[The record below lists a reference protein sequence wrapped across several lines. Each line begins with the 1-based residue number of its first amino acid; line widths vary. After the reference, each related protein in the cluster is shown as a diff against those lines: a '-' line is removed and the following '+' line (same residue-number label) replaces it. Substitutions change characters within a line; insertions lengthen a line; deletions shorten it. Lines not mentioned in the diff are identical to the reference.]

1 MLTKKFIKLKF
12 QHLTYTHTLCI
23 IKLQCHINFLSIHSD
38 NKSND
43 RYKSNLKSIKRHA
56 TTSSVAAASS
66 STSSI
71 LKSENNIM
79 MMMTEKSSTNE
90 TKHHVNFNK
99 RAQKNQ
105 YSPDSIVSSSFSYL
119 RSSSADSS
127 SKYHHVPS
135 ATGSQQHSSSYNHNS
150 NIISSNNSPYANS
163 VLTEA
168 VEQPTLMELECIAGY
183 DGGLPQY
190 FFLEAYDSRTR
201 KLRLN
206 ITSALNDVPL
216 FRIDLAGM
224 IGRIRNI
231 LFHFLTHHSHALTH
245 LYRLISFALS
255 CLLYD

>member
-1 MLTKKFIKLKF
+1 LKLTKYCSTGSNSDNIFFSLF
-12 QHLTYTHTLCI
+12 R
-23 IKLQCHINFLSIHSD
+23 SD
-38 NKSND
+38 NKNND
-43 RYKSNLKSIKRHA
+43 RYKSNSKSVKRHA
-56 TTSSVAAASS
+56 TTPAS
-66 STSSI
+66 STSMPPST
-71 LKSENNIM
+71 KSENKRDNVM
-79 MMMTEKSSTNE
+79 MMMSEMSSTNE

-105 YSPDSIVSSSFSYL
+105 YPPDSMPSFSYL
-119 RSSSADSS
+119 RSSSSS
-127 SKYHHVPS
+127 STAAKYHHVPS
-135 ATGSQQHSSSYNHNS
+135 ATITQQQQHHGHNHNA
-150 NIISSNNSPYANS
+150 NIINSNNSPYANS

-224 IGRIRNI
+224 RAKIFP
-231 LFHFLTHHSHALTH
+231 FHPSHHSHALTH
-245 LYRLISFALS
+245 LFSLS
-255 CLLYD
+255 LVYCTTDDY

>member
-1 MLTKKFIKLKF
+1 MHNQITMQYKFSSLIPF
-12 QHLTYTHTLCI
+12 
-23 IKLQCHINFLSIHSD
+23 HSD

-56 TTSSVAAASS
+56 TTSSVASS

-71 LKSENNIM
+71 SKSENNIM
-79 MMMTEKSSTNE
+79 TMMTEKSSTNE

-119 RSSSADSS
+119 RSATDSS

-135 ATGSQQHSSSYNHNS
+135 QQQQQQQQHTSSYNHNS

-224 IGRIRNI
+224 R
-231 LFHFLTHHSHALTH
+231 
-245 LYRLISFALS
+245 RLL
-255 CLLYD
+255 